1 MEDYQDIRFN
11 VSEGVAVIE
20 FHRPEHLNAYSGR
33 MGVELGDAYRRC
45 DQDDAIRAVVVTGAG
60 KAFCAGGNVKAM

>member
-20 FHRPEHLNAYSGR
+20 LHRPEHLNAYSGR
-33 MGVELGDAYRRC
+33 MGVELGE
-45 DQDDAIRAVVVTGAG
+45 AVEAQPDEGLAGVAGFAGSMKVGA
-60 KAFCAGGNVKAM
+60 AWM